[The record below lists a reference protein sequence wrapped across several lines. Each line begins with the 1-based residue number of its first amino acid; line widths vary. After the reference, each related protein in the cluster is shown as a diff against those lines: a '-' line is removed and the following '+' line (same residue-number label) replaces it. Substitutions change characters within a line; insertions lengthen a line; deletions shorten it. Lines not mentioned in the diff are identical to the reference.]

1 MMSFEMGKI
10 NQKTSFPRIF
20 FVVFLHLKFCLRIE
34 TIRESNWSQ
43 SDNLYNVLLEV
54 FSANMKA

>member
-1 MMSFEMGKI
+1 MGKI